1 MKLEN
6 NKVQNK
12 IKKNFLSIFKL
23 KKNKYNF
30 KISRNNFDDWDSI
43 NHLNFMMSLERE
55 FNINFSYKEFLNLN
69 SIEKLIKNIEK
80 KNKKT
85 FFFKITKE
93 DYSSFENLSND
104 KSLIH
109 SNKVFCKKN
118 NFKDVVV
125 YGGVITAKLSYV
137 LSKTLNGNK
146 AISVSWNIN
155 YFKPIYIGDMEKE
168 IVVYKKN
175 SVLASIIVIQ
185 KVLN

>member
-80 KNKKT
+80 KNKK
-85 FFFKITKE
+85 K
-93 DYSSFENLSND
+93 
-104 KSLIH
+104 
-109 SNKVFCKKN
+109 
-118 NFKDVVV
+118 
-125 YGGVITAKLSYV
+125 
-137 LSKTLNGNK
+137 
-146 AISVSWNIN
+146 
-155 YFKPIYIGDMEKE
+155 
-168 IVVYKKN
+168 
-175 SVLASIIVIQ
+175 
-185 KVLN
+185 

>member
-55 FNINFSYKEFLNLN
+55 FNINFSHKEFLNLN

-80 KNKKT
+80 KNKK
-85 FFFKITKE
+85 K
-93 DYSSFENLSND
+93 
-104 KSLIH
+104 
-109 SNKVFCKKN
+109 
-118 NFKDVVV
+118 
-125 YGGVITAKLSYV
+125 
-137 LSKTLNGNK
+137 
-146 AISVSWNIN
+146 
-155 YFKPIYIGDMEKE
+155 
-168 IVVYKKN
+168 
-175 SVLASIIVIQ
+175 
-185 KVLN
+185 